1 MAIPNPGCCSCMLKN
16 SISIFRHFNIMTL
29 SCHKSIAISYLRKSS
44 YIKKGYLIE
53 VSLIMIYRVFFYSVE
68 TKKAKSKINDEIKSG
83 VGQVVPVEVL
93 FAALNDFVK
102 FAKRK
107 DHQNNCKAY
116 QVLERVDSPLPR
128 AHRPSRSPIR
138 VQRSQVR

>member
-1 MAIPNPGCCSCMLKN
+1 MILWDFLHLPLLYLRGSRSPSENIFIQALSNIKDQNCKTFFYQMAIPNPGCCSCMLKN

-29 SCHKSIAISYLRKSS
+29 SCHKSIAISYLRKSC

-83 VGQVVPVEVL
+83 VG
-93 FAALNDFVK
+93 
-102 FAKRK
+102 
-107 DHQNNCKAY
+107 
-116 QVLERVDSPLPR
+116 
-128 AHRPSRSPIR
+128 
-138 VQRSQVR
+138 